1 MHEQDVP
8 GAVSYVV
15 DLLKAPAQAS
25 NNNAQVLHV
34 GIRVSEQ
41 DDALRRI
48 RQSSYM
54 LINASGREAIAG
66 RTHLESGNDIR
77 AICRV
82 GVFFAI
88 HARQ

>member
-8 GAVSYVV
+8 GAVSNIV
-15 DLLKAPAQAS
+15 DLLKASAQAS
-25 NNNAQVLHV
+25 NSSAQVLDV

-48 RQSSYM
+48 WQSPNM
-54 LINASGREAIAG
+54 LINASGREAIAR

-82 GVFFAI
+82 NAFFAI